1 MTNDTDDE
9 ILSKLNPGIAGTLI
23 FYKLWQ
29 TGDQESP

>member
-9 ILSKLNPGIAGTLI
+9 ILSSRHRRNVI